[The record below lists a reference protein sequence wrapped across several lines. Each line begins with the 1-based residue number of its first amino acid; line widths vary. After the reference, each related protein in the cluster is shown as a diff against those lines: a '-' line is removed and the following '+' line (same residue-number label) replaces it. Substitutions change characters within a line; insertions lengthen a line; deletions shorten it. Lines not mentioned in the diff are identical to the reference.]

1 MFAFMHVL
9 KKKERYMKE
18 SADDIFNNLII
29 IRGAGDLATA
39 VAIRLHNS
47 GFRVV
52 CLEVAK
58 PTVIRRTVSFAQAVF
73 EGQSCVENVH
83 ARLVSIEDIEK
94 TFSEDAVPVLIDPEA
109 DAIRILKPSVLID
122 AIIAKKNLGTSKD
135 MAPFTIAMGPGFI
148 AGEDVDCVVE
158 TARGHNLARLIYSGS
173 AAPNTGI
180 PGNIEGFSS
189 ERVIH
194 SPCSGTFHT
203 IREIGD
209 IVSKGEV
216 IAKVGSMPVHATIDG
231 MIRGLLHDG
240 LDIPEHFKIAD
251 IDPRGSRADY
261 RTCSDKARAL
271 GGAVLEAVMNYLSG
285 RYAKER

>member
-1 MFAFMHVL
+1 M
-9 KKKERYMKE
+9 RE
-18 SADDIFNNLII
+18 SADGIFNNLII

-73 EGQSCVENVH
+73 EGQACVEGVH
-83 ARLVSIEDIEK
+83 ARLVSIDDIDK
-94 TFSEDAVPVLIDPEA
+94 TFSEDVVPVLIDPA
-109 DAIRILKPSVLID
+109 GDAIRILHPAVLID
-122 AIIAKKNLGTSKD
+122 AIIAKRNLGTSRD
-135 MAPFTIAMGPGFI
+135 MAPFTVALGPGFV
-148 AGEDVDCVVE
+148 AGVDVDCVVE

-180 PGNIEGFSS
+180 PGNIEGFTS

-194 SPCSGTFHT
+194 SPCSGTF
-203 IREIGD
+203 RSVKNIGD
-209 IVSKGEV
+209 IVAKGDV
-216 IAKVGSMPVHATIDG
+216 IAEVGGMPVRATIDG

-240 LDIPEHFKIAD
+240 LDVPEHFKIAD

-261 RTCSDKARAL
+261 LTCSDKARAL

-285 RYAKER
+285 RFPANH

>member
-1 MFAFMHVL
+1 M
-9 KKKERYMKE
+9 RE
-18 SADDIFNNLII
+18 SADGIFNNLII

-73 EGQSCVENVH
+73 EGQACVEGVH
-83 ARLVSIEDIEK
+83 ARLVSIDDIDK
-94 TFSEDAVPVLIDPEA
+94 TFSEDVVPVLIDPA
-109 DAIRILKPSVLID
+109 GDAIRILHPAVLID
-122 AIIAKKNLGTSKD
+122 AIIAKRNLGTTRN
-135 MAPFTIAMGPGFI
+135 MAPFTVALGPGFV
-148 AGEDVDCVVE
+148 AGVDVDCVVE

-180 PGNIEGFSS
+180 PGNIEGFTS

-194 SPCSGTFHT
+194 SPCSGTF
-203 IREIGD
+203 RSVKNIGD
-209 IVSKGEV
+209 IVAKGDV
-216 IAKVGSMPVHATIDG
+216 IAEIDGMPVCATIDG

-240 LDIPEHFKIAD
+240 LDVPEHFKIAD

-261 RTCSDKARAL
+261 LTCSDKARAL

-285 RYAKER
+285 RFPANH

>member
-1 MFAFMHVL
+1 MPVR
-9 KKKERYMKE
+9 KRKERFMRE
-18 SADDIFNNLII
+18 SADGIFNNLII

-39 VAIRLHNS
+39 IAIRLHNS

-73 EGQSCVENVH
+73 EGQACVEGVH
-83 ARLVSIEDIEK
+83 ARLVSIDDIEK
-94 TFSEDAVPVLIDPEA
+94 TFSEDVVPVLIDPA
-109 DAIRILKPSVLID
+109 GDAIRILHPAVLID
-122 AIIAKKNLGTSKD
+122 AIIAKRNLGTSRD
-135 MAPFTIAMGPGFI
+135 MAPFTVALGPGFV
-148 AGEDVDCVVE
+148 AGVDVDCVVE

-180 PGNIEGFSS
+180 PGNIEGFTS

-194 SPCSGTFHT
+194 SPCSGTF
-203 IREIGD
+203 RSVKKIGD
-209 IVSKGEV
+209 IVAKGDV
-216 IAKVGSMPVHATIDG
+216 IADVNGMPVFATIDG

-240 LDIPEHFKIAD
+240 LDVPEHFKIAD

-261 RTCSDKARAL
+261 LTCSDKARAL

-285 RYAKER
+285 RYPAKR

>member
-1 MFAFMHVL
+1 MHVR
-9 KKKERYMKE
+9 KRKERYMRE
-18 SADDIFNNLII
+18 SADGIFNNLII

-39 VAIRLHNS
+39 IAIRLHNS

-73 EGQSCVENVH
+73 EGQACVENVR
-83 ARLVSIEDIEK
+83 ARLVSIDDIDK
-94 TFSEDAVPVLIDPEA
+94 TFSEDVVLVLIDPA
-109 DAIRILKPSVLID
+109 GDAIRILHPAVLID
-122 AIIAKKNLGTSKD
+122 AIIAKRNLGTTRD
-135 MAPFTIAMGPGFI
+135 MAPFTIALGPGFI
-148 AGEDVDCVVE
+148 AGEDVDCVIE

-180 PGNIEGFSS
+180 PGNIEGFTS

-194 SPCSGTFHT
+194 SPCSGTF
-203 IREIGD
+203 RSVKKIGD
-209 IVSKGEV
+209 IVAKGDV
-216 IAKVGSMPVHATIDG
+216 IAEVGGMPVRATIDG

-285 RYAKER
+285 RYPAKR

>member
-1 MFAFMHVL
+1 M
-9 KKKERYMKE
+9 RE
-18 SADDIFNNLII
+18 SADGIFNNLII

-73 EGQSCVENVH
+73 EGQACVENVR
-83 ARLVSIEDIEK
+83 ARLVSIDDIDK
-94 TFSEDAVPVLIDPEA
+94 TFSEDVVPVLIDPA
-109 DAIRILKPSVLID
+109 GDAIRILHPAVLID
-122 AIIAKKNLGTSKD
+122 AIIAKRNLGTTRN
-135 MAPFTIAMGPGFI
+135 MAPFTVALGPGFV
-148 AGEDVDCVVE
+148 AGVDVDCVVE

-180 PGNIEGFSS
+180 PGNIEGFTS

-194 SPCSGTFHT
+194 SPCSGTF
-203 IREIGD
+203 RSVKNIGD
-209 IVSKGEV
+209 IVAKGDV
-216 IAKVGSMPVHATIDG
+216 IAEVNGMPVYATIDG

-240 LDIPEHFKIAD
+240 LDVPEHFKIAD

-261 RTCSDKARAL
+261 LTCSDKARAL

-285 RYAKER
+285 RYPAKR

>member
-1 MFAFMHVL
+1 MSGSMPVR
-9 KKKERYMKE
+9 KRKERFMRE
-18 SADDIFNNLII
+18 SADGIFNNLII

-39 VAIRLHNS
+39 IAIRLHNS

-73 EGQSCVENVH
+73 EGQACVEGVH
-83 ARLVSIEDIEK
+83 ARLVSIDDVDK
-94 TFSEDAVPVLIDPEA
+94 VFSEDFVPVLIDPSG
-109 DAIRILKPSVLID
+109 DAIRILHPAVLID
-122 AIIAKKNLGTSKD
+122 AIIAKRNLGTTRN
-135 MAPFTIAMGPGFI
+135 MAPFTVALGPGFV

-180 PGNIEGFSS
+180 PGNIEGFTS

-194 SPCSGTFHT
+194 SPCSGTF
-203 IREIGD
+203 RSVKKIGD
-209 IVSKGEV
+209 IVAKGDV
-216 IAKVGSMPVHATIDG
+216 IADVNGMPVFATIDG

-240 LDIPEHFKIAD
+240 LDVPEHFKIAD

-261 RTCSDKARAL
+261 LTCSDKARAL

-285 RYAKER
+285 RYPAKR

>member
-1 MFAFMHVL
+1 M
-9 KKKERYMKE
+9 RE
-18 SADDIFNNLII
+18 SADGIFNNLII

-39 VAIRLHNS
+39 IAIRLHNS

-73 EGQSCVENVH
+73 EGQACVEGTR
-83 ARLVSIEDIEK
+83 AQLVSLDDIDK
-94 TFSEDAVPVLIDPEA
+94 AFSEDFVPVLIDPA
-109 DAIRILKPSVLID
+109 GDAIRILHPAVLID
-122 AIIAKKNLGTSKD
+122 AIIAKKNLGTTRN
-135 MAPFTIAMGPGFI
+135 MAPFTVALGPGFV

-180 PGNIEGFSS
+180 PGNIEGFTS

-194 SPCSGTFHT
+194 SPCSGTF
-203 IREIGD
+203 RSVKKIGD
-209 IVSKGEV
+209 IVAKGDV
-216 IAKVGSMPVHATIDG
+216 IAEVGGMPVCATIDG

-240 LDIPEHFKIAD
+240 LDVPEHFKIAD

-261 RTCSDKARAL
+261 LTCSDKARAL

-285 RYAKER
+285 RFPANH

>member
-1 MFAFMHVL
+1 M
-9 KKKERYMKE
+9 RE
-18 SADDIFNNLII
+18 SADGIFNNLII

-73 EGQSCVENVH
+73 EGQACVEDVS
-83 ARLVSIEDIEK
+83 ARLVSIDDIDK
-94 TFSEDAVPVLIDPEA
+94 AFSEDFVPVLIDPA
-109 DAIRILKPSVLID
+109 GDAIRILHPAVLID
-122 AIIAKKNLGTSKD
+122 AIIAKRNLGTTRD
-135 MAPFTIAMGPGFI
+135 MAPFTVALGPGFV
-148 AGEDVDCVVE
+148 AGVDVDCVVE

-180 PGNIEGFSS
+180 PGNIEGFTS

-194 SPCSGTFHT
+194 SPCSGTF
-203 IREIGD
+203 RSVKNIGD
-209 IVSKGEV
+209 IVAKGDV
-216 IAKVGSMPVHATIDG
+216 IAEVGGMPVRATIDG

-240 LDIPEHFKIAD
+240 LDVPEHFKIAD

-261 RTCSDKARAL
+261 LTCSDKARAL

-285 RYAKER
+285 RFPANH

>member
-1 MFAFMHVL
+1 MR
-9 KKKERYMKE
+9 KY
-18 SADDIFNNLII
+18 ADGIFNNPII

-73 EGQSCVENVH
+73 EGQACVEGVS
-83 ARLVSIEDIEK
+83 ARLVSIDDIDK
-94 TFSEDAVPVLIDPEA
+94 AFSEDAIPVIADPSGES
-109 DAIRILKPSVLID
+109 IRTLRPAVLID

-135 MAPFTIAMGPGFI
+135 MAPFTVALGPGFV
-148 AGEDVDCVVE
+148 AGEDVDCVIE

-180 PGNIEGFSS
+180 PGNIEGFTS
-189 ERVIH
+189 ERVIY
-194 SPCSGTFHT
+194 SPCSGTFHAV
-203 IREIGD
+203 RKIGD
-209 IVSKGEV
+209 IVVKGDV
-216 IAKVGSMPVHATIDG
+216 IAKVGDMPVPASIDG

-240 LDIPEHFKIAD
+240 LDVPEHFKIAD

-285 RYAKER
+285 RYCREC

>member
-1 MFAFMHVL
+1 M
-9 KKKERYMKE
+9 RE
-18 SADDIFNNLII
+18 SADGIFNNLII

-73 EGQSCVENVH
+73 EGQACVEGTR
-83 ARLVSIEDIEK
+83 ARLVSIDDIEK
-94 TFSEDAVPVLIDPEA
+94 SFSEDCVPVLIDPA
-109 DAIRILKPSVLID
+109 GDAIRILHPAVLID
-122 AIIAKKNLGTSKD
+122 AIIAKRNLGTSRD
-135 MAPFTIAMGPGFI
+135 MAPFTIALGPGFV
-148 AGEDVDCVVE
+148 AEEDVDCVVE

-180 PGNIEGFSS
+180 PGNIEGFTS

-194 SPCSGTFHT
+194 SPCSGTF
-203 IREIGD
+203 RSVKNIGD
-209 IVSKGEV
+209 IVAKGDV
-216 IAKVGSMPVHATIDG
+216 IAEVGGMPVRATIDG

-240 LDIPEHFKIAD
+240 LDVPEHFKIAD

-261 RTCSDKARAL
+261 LTCSDKARAL

-285 RYAKER
+285 RFASKD

>member
-1 MFAFMHVL
+1 
-9 KKKERYMKE
+9 MKE
-18 SADDIFNNLII
+18 SADGIFNNLII

-47 GFRVV
+47 GFRVI
-52 CLEVAK
+52 CLETDK

-73 EGQSCVENVH
+73 DGKACVEGVY
-83 ARLVSIEDIEK
+83 ARLVSVNDIDRA
-94 TFSEDAVPVLIDPEA
+94 FSEDVVPVLIDPCGDSIQTLLPE
-109 DAIRILKPSVLID
+109 VLID
-122 AIIAKKNLGTSKD
+122 AIIAKKNLGTTKG
-135 MAPFTIAMGPGFI
+135 MAAFTVALGPGFV

-180 PGNIEGFSS
+180 PGNIEGFTS

-194 SPCSGTFHT
+194 SPCSGTFHAV
-203 IREIGD
+203 RKIGD
-209 IVSKGEV
+209 IVAKGDV
-216 IAKVGSMPVHATIDG
+216 IAKVGDMPVPASING

-240 LDIPEHFKIAD
+240 LDVPEHFKIAD

-261 RTCSDKARAL
+261 LTCSDKARAL
-271 GGAVLEAVMNYLSG
+271 GGAILEAVMNYLSG
-285 RYAKER
+285 RYCREC

>member
-1 MFAFMHVL
+1 
-9 KKKERYMKE
+9 MKE
-18 SADDIFNNLII
+18 SADGIFNNLII

-47 GFRVV
+47 GFRVI
-52 CLEVAK
+52 CLETDK

-73 EGQSCVENVH
+73 DGKACVEGVS
-83 ARLVSIEDIEK
+83 ARLVSIDDIDK
-94 TFSEDAVPVLIDPEA
+94 AFSEDAIPVIVDPSGES
-109 DAIRILKPSVLID
+109 IRTLRPAVLID

-135 MAPFTIAMGPGFI
+135 MAPFTVALGPGFV
-148 AGEDVDCVVE
+148 AGEDVDCVIE

-180 PGNIEGFSS
+180 PGNIEGFTS

-194 SPCSGTFHT
+194 SPCSGTFHAV
-203 IREIGD
+203 RNIGD
-209 IVSKGEV
+209 IVSKGDV
-216 IAKVGSMPVHATIDG
+216 IAKVGDTPVCATIDG

-240 LDIPEHFKIAD
+240 IDVPEHFKIAD
-251 IDPRGSRADY
+251 IDPRGSRANY
-261 RTCSDKARAL
+261 LTCSDKARAL

-285 RYAKER
+285 RYCPGR

>member
-1 MFAFMHVL
+1 MPVR
-9 KKKERYMKE
+9 KRKERFMRE
-18 SADDIFNNLII
+18 SADGIFNNLII

-73 EGQSCVENVH
+73 EGQACVEGTR
-83 ARLVSIEDIEK
+83 ARLVSIDDIEK
-94 TFSEDAVPVLIDPEA
+94 SFSEDCVPVLIDPA
-109 DAIRILKPSVLID
+109 GDAIRILHPAVLID
-122 AIIAKKNLGTSKD
+122 AIIAKRNLGTSRD
-135 MAPFTIAMGPGFI
+135 MAPFTIALGPGFV
-148 AGEDVDCVVE
+148 AEEDVDCVVE

-180 PGNIEGFSS
+180 PGNIEGFTS

-194 SPCSGTFHT
+194 SPCSGTF
-203 IREIGD
+203 RSVKNIGD
-209 IVSKGEV
+209 IVAKGDV
-216 IAKVGSMPVHATIDG
+216 IAEVGGMPVRATIDG

-240 LDIPEHFKIAD
+240 LDVPEHFKIAD

-261 RTCSDKARAL
+261 LTCSDKARAL

-285 RYAKER
+285 RFASKD

>member
-1 MFAFMHVL
+1 MPVR
-9 KKKERYMKE
+9 KRKERFMRE
-18 SADDIFNNLII
+18 SADGIFNNLII

-73 EGQSCVENVH
+73 EGQACVEGVH
-83 ARLVSIEDIEK
+83 ARLVSIDDIDK
-94 TFSEDAVPVLIDPEA
+94 TFSEDVVPVLIDPA
-109 DAIRILKPSVLID
+109 GDAIRILHPAVLID
-122 AIIAKKNLGTSKD
+122 AIIAKRNLGTSRD
-135 MAPFTIAMGPGFI
+135 MAPFTVALGPGFV
-148 AGEDVDCVVE
+148 AGVDVDCVVE

-180 PGNIEGFSS
+180 PGNIEGFTS

-194 SPCSGTFHT
+194 SPCSGTF
-203 IREIGD
+203 RSVKKIGD
-209 IVSKGEV
+209 IVAKGDV
-216 IAKVGSMPVHATIDG
+216 IAEVNGMPVFATIDG

-240 LDIPEHFKIAD
+240 LDVPEHFKIAD

-261 RTCSDKARAL
+261 LTCSDKARAL

-285 RYAKER
+285 RYPAKR

>member
-1 MFAFMHVL
+1 MPVR
-9 KKKERYMKE
+9 KRKERFMRE
-18 SADDIFNNLII
+18 SADGIFNNLII

-39 VAIRLHNS
+39 IAIRLHNS

-73 EGQSCVENVH
+73 EGQACVEGVH
-83 ARLVSIEDIEK
+83 ARLVSIDDVDK
-94 TFSEDAVPVLIDPEA
+94 VFSEDFVPVLIDPSG
-109 DAIRILKPSVLID
+109 DAIRILHPAVLID
-122 AIIAKKNLGTSKD
+122 AIIAKRNLGTTRN
-135 MAPFTIAMGPGFI
+135 MAPFTVALGPGFV

-180 PGNIEGFSS
+180 PGNIEGFTS

-194 SPCSGTFHT
+194 SPCSGTF
-203 IREIGD
+203 RSVKKIGD
-209 IVSKGEV
+209 IVAKGDV
-216 IAKVGSMPVHATIDG
+216 IADVNGMPVFATIDG

-240 LDIPEHFKIAD
+240 LDVPEHFKIAD

-261 RTCSDKARAL
+261 LTCSDKARAL

-285 RYAKER
+285 RYPAKR

>member
-1 MFAFMHVL
+1 
-9 KKKERYMKE
+9 MKE
-18 SADDIFNNLII
+18 SADGIFNNLII

-47 GFRVV
+47 GFRVI
-52 CLEVAK
+52 CLETDR

-73 EGQSCVENVH
+73 EGQTCVENVC

-94 TFSEDAVPVLIDPEA
+94 ALSEDVVPVLIDPCG
-109 DAIRILKPSVLID
+109 DSIRILHPAVLID
-122 AIIAKKNLGTSKD
+122 AIIAKRNLGTTRGT
-135 MAPFTIAMGPGFI
+135 AAFTVALGPGFV

-180 PGNIEGFSS
+180 PGNIEGFTS

-194 SPCSGTFHT
+194 SPCSGTFHAV
-203 IREIGD
+203 RKIGD
-209 IVSKGEV
+209 IVAKGDV
-216 IAKVGSMPVHATIDG
+216 IAKVGDMPVPASIDG

-240 LDIPEHFKIAD
+240 LDVPGHFKIAD

-261 RTCSDKARAL
+261 LTCSDKARAL

-285 RYAKER
+285 RFSVNH

>member
-1 MFAFMHVL
+1 M
-9 KKKERYMKE
+9 RE
-18 SADDIFNNLII
+18 SADGIFNNLII

-73 EGQSCVENVH
+73 EGQACVEGVR
-83 ARLVSIEDIEK
+83 ARLVSLDDIEK
-94 TFSEDAVPVLIDPEA
+94 AFSKDFVPVLIDPSG
-109 DAIRILKPSVLID
+109 DAIRILHPAVLID
-122 AIIAKKNLGTSKD
+122 AIIAKRNLGTTRN
-135 MAPFTIAMGPGFI
+135 MAPFTVALGPGFV

-180 PGNIEGFSS
+180 PGNIEGFTS

-194 SPCSGTFHT
+194 SPCSGTF
-203 IREIGD
+203 RSVKKIGD
-209 IVSKGEV
+209 IVAKGDV
-216 IAKVGSMPVHATIDG
+216 IAEVGGMPVCATIDG

-240 LDIPEHFKIAD
+240 LDVPEHFKIAD

-261 RTCSDKARAL
+261 LSCSDKARAL

-285 RYAKER
+285 RFASKD

>member
-1 MFAFMHVL
+1 MPVR
-9 KKKERYMKE
+9 KRKERFMRE
-18 SADDIFNNLII
+18 SADGIFNNLII

-73 EGQSCVENVH
+73 EGQACVEGVH
-83 ARLVSIEDIEK
+83 ARLVSIDDIDK
-94 TFSEDAVPVLIDPEA
+94 TFSEDVVPVLIDPA
-109 DAIRILKPSVLID
+109 GDAIRILHPAVLID
-122 AIIAKKNLGTSKD
+122 AIIAKRNLGTTRN
-135 MAPFTIAMGPGFI
+135 MAPFTVALGPGFV

-180 PGNIEGFSS
+180 PGNIEGFTS

-194 SPCSGTFHT
+194 SPCSGTF
-203 IREIGD
+203 RSVKKIGD
-209 IVSKGEV
+209 IVAKGDV
-216 IAKVGSMPVHATIDG
+216 IAEVNGMPVFATIDG

-240 LDIPEHFKIAD
+240 LDVPEHFKIAD

-261 RTCSDKARAL
+261 LTCSDKARAL

-285 RYAKER
+285 RYPAKR

>member
-1 MFAFMHVL
+1 MPVR
-9 KKKERYMKE
+9 KRKERFMIE
-18 SADDIFNNLII
+18 SADGILNNLII

-73 EGQSCVENVH
+73 EGQACVEGVH
-83 ARLVSIEDIEK
+83 ARLVSIDDIDK
-94 TFSEDAVPVLIDPEA
+94 TFSEDVVPVLIDPA
-109 DAIRILKPSVLID
+109 GDAIRILHPAVLID
-122 AIIAKKNLGTSKD
+122 AIIAKRNLGTTRN
-135 MAPFTIAMGPGFI
+135 MAPFTVALGPGFV
-148 AGEDVDCVVE
+148 AGVDVDCVVE

-180 PGNIEGFSS
+180 PGNIEGFTS

-194 SPCSGTFHT
+194 SPCSGTF
-203 IREIGD
+203 RSVKNIGD
-209 IVSKGEV
+209 IVAKGDV
-216 IAKVGSMPVHATIDG
+216 IAEVGGMPVRATIDG

-240 LDIPEHFKIAD
+240 LDVPEHFKIAD

-261 RTCSDKARAL
+261 LTCSDKARAL

-285 RYAKER
+285 RFPANH

>member
-1 MFAFMHVL
+1 
-9 KKKERYMKE
+9 MKE
-18 SADDIFNNLII
+18 SADGIFNNLII

-73 EGQSCVENVH
+73 EGQACVEGVH
-83 ARLVSIEDIEK
+83 ARLVSIDDIEK
-94 TFSEDAVPVLIDPEA
+94 AFSEDFVPVLIDPA
-109 DAIRILKPSVLID
+109 GDAIRILHPAVLID
-122 AIIAKKNLGTSKD
+122 AIIAKRNLGTSRD
-135 MAPFTIAMGPGFI
+135 MAPFTVALGPGFV

-180 PGNIEGFSS
+180 PGNIEGFTS

-194 SPCSGTFHT
+194 SPCSGTF
-203 IREIGD
+203 RSVKNIGD
-209 IVSKGEV
+209 IVAKGDV
-216 IAKVGSMPVHATIDG
+216 IAEVDGMPVCATIDG

-240 LDIPEHFKIAD
+240 LDVPEHFKIAD

-261 RTCSDKARAL
+261 LTCSDKARAL

-285 RYAKER
+285 RFPANH

>member
-1 MFAFMHVL
+1 MR
-9 KKKERYMKE
+9 KY
-18 SADDIFNNLII
+18 ADGIFNNLII

-47 GFRVV
+47 GFRVI
-52 CLEVAK
+52 CLETDK

-73 EGQSCVENVH
+73 DGKACVEGVS
-83 ARLVSIEDIEK
+83 ARLVSIDDIDK
-94 TFSEDAVPVLIDPEA
+94 AFSEDAIPVIVDPSGES
-109 DAIRILKPSVLID
+109 IRTLHPEILID
-122 AIIAKKNLGTSKD
+122 AIIAKKNLGTRKD
-135 MAPFTIAMGPGFI
+135 MAPFTVALGPGFV

-180 PGNIEGFSS
+180 PGNIEGFTS

-194 SPCSGTFHT
+194 SPCSGKF
-203 IREIGD
+203 RSVKNIGD
-209 IVSKGEV
+209 IVAKGDV
-216 IAKVGSMPVHATIDG
+216 IAEVGGMLVRATIDG

-261 RTCSDKARAL
+261 LTCSDKARAL

-285 RYAKER
+285 RFPANH

>member
-1 MFAFMHVL
+1 MHVR
-9 KKKERYMKE
+9 KRKERYMRE
-18 SADDIFNNLII
+18 SADGIFNNLII

-47 GFRVV
+47 GFRVI
-52 CLEVAK
+52 CLETDR

-73 EGQSCVENVH
+73 DGKACVEGVS
-83 ARLVSIEDIEK
+83 ARLVSIDDIDK
-94 TFSEDAVPVLIDPEA
+94 AFSEDAIPVIVDPSGES
-109 DAIRILKPSVLID
+109 IRTLRPAVLID

-135 MAPFTIAMGPGFI
+135 MAPFTVALGPGFV
-148 AGEDVDCVVE
+148 AGEDVDCVIE

-180 PGNIEGFSS
+180 PGNIEGFTS

-194 SPCSGTFHT
+194 SPCSGTFHAV
-203 IREIGD
+203 RNIGD
-209 IVSKGEV
+209 IVSKGDV
-216 IAKVGSMPVHATIDG
+216 IAKVGDTPVCATIDG

-240 LDIPEHFKIAD
+240 IDVPEHFKIAD
-251 IDPRGSRADY
+251 IDPRGSRANY
-261 RTCSDKARAL
+261 LTCSDKARAL

-285 RYAKER
+285 RYCPGR

>member
-1 MFAFMHVL
+1 M
-9 KKKERYMKE
+9 RE
-18 SADDIFNNLII
+18 SADGIFNNLII

-39 VAIRLHNS
+39 IAIRLHNS

-73 EGQSCVENVH
+73 EGQACVEGVRS
-83 ARLVSIEDIEK
+83 RLVSIDDMEK
-94 TFSEDAVPVLIDPEA
+94 AFSEDFVPVLIDPA
-109 DAIRILKPSVLID
+109 GDAIRILHPAVLID
-122 AIIAKKNLGTSKD
+122 AIIAKRNLGTSRD
-135 MAPFTIAMGPGFI
+135 MAPFTVALGPGFV
-148 AGEDVDCVVE
+148 AGVDVDCVVE

-180 PGNIEGFSS
+180 PGNIEGFTS

-194 SPCSGTFHT
+194 SPCSGTF
-203 IREIGD
+203 RSVKKIGD
-209 IVSKGEV
+209 IVAKGDV
-216 IAKVGSMPVHATIDG
+216 IAEVDGMPVRATIDG

-240 LDIPEHFKIAD
+240 LDVPEHFKIAD

-261 RTCSDKARAL
+261 LTCSDKARAL

-285 RYAKER
+285 RYNSKAKQSIQ

>member
-1 MFAFMHVL
+1 MPVR
-9 KKKERYMKE
+9 KRKERFMRE
-18 SADDIFNNLII
+18 SADGIFNNLII

-73 EGQSCVENVH
+73 EGQACVEGAH
-83 ARLVSIEDIEK
+83 ARLVSIDDIDK
-94 TFSEDAVPVLIDPEA
+94 TFSEDVVPVLIDPA
-109 DAIRILKPSVLID
+109 GDAIRILHPAVLID
-122 AIIAKKNLGTSKD
+122 AIIAKRNLGTSRD
-135 MAPFTIAMGPGFI
+135 MAPFTIALGPGFV

-180 PGNIEGFSS
+180 PGNIEGFTS

-194 SPCSGTFHT
+194 SPCSGTF
-203 IREIGD
+203 RSVKKIGD
-209 IVSKGEV
+209 IVAKGDV
-216 IAKVGSMPVHATIDG
+216 IAEVNGMPVRATIDG

-240 LDIPEHFKIAD
+240 LDVPEHFKIAD
-251 IDPRGSRADY
+251 IDPRGGRADY
-261 RTCSDKARAL
+261 LTCSDKAKAL

-285 RYAKER
+285 RYPAKR